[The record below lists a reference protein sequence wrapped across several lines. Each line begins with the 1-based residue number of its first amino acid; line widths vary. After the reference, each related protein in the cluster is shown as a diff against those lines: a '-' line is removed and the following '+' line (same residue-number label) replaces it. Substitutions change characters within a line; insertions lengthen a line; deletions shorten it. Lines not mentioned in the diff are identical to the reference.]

1 MPTNLAMF
9 PLGTVVFPYSA
20 VPLRVFEPRYLSLLD
35 GLGSDDAGE
44 FGTVLIER
52 GSEVGGGDERFRI
65 GTRLRLMGST
75 EVGEGHRVIIVAGV
89 ERIRIVEWLED
100 DPYPRARV
108 EPLADVTES
117 FDVSLEIEAA
127 SARLETVMALA
138 SELGADTSELDLSVS
153 EDPTAASFQLAAL
166 TPVTPLDSYELLA
179 ATSVDERLQLTI
191 RMLDERAEIIRAE
204 LGEGV

>member
-1 MPTNLAMF
+1 MF
-9 PLGTVVFPYSA
+9 PLGTVIFPYSA

-35 GLGSDDAGE
+35 SLGTSDAGE

-52 GSEVGGGDERFRI
+52 GSEVGGGDARFGI

-75 EVGEGHRVIIVAGV
+75 DVGDGHRAIIVAGV
-89 ERIRIVEWLED
+89 ERTRIVEWLED

-108 EPLADVTES
+108 ESLADITES
-117 FDVSLEIEAA
+117 FDVSAQIQAA
-127 SARLETVMALA
+127 SAKLRTVMALA

-166 TPVTPLDSYELLA
+166 TPVTPLDSYALLA
-179 ATSVDERLQLTI
+179 ATSVDERLELTM
-191 RMLDERAEIIRAE
+191 RLLDDRAEIIRAE
-204 LGEGV
+204 LAGDGS